1 MKKDVNQQSI
11 TTKQISNNQ
20 DIEKLISM
28 ETIATSYDKSIVKSS
43 PLEIPSTAKVT
54 KQAKTGYEQIKYNWS
69 DDVYKY
75 EARWHTRTPG
85 APKDQGNTWV
95 ITRTTPGK
103 VTGQLKVQH
112 VMTGGNEWTTM
123 NEWQKAVTA
132 RQNRDTTPDQLSL
145 LDRGHWPAP

>member
-11 TTKQISNNQ
+11 TAKQSNTNQ
-20 DIEKLISM
+20 NTEKLISM
-28 ETIATSYDKSIVKSS
+28 ETTGTSYDKSLVKSS
-43 PLEIPSTAKVT
+43 PLEIPSTAKVIR
-54 KQAKTGYEQIKYNWS
+54 QAKTGYDQIKYTWS

-103 VTGQLKVQH
+103 VTGHLKVQH
-112 VMTGGNEWTTM
+112 VMTGENEWTTM
-123 NEWQKAVTA
+123 NEWQKAIRA
-132 RQNRDTTPDQLSL
+132 RQNGVTTPEQQSL
-145 LDRGHWPAP
+145 LDCGHWPAP